1 MIKLGESN
9 RLQEETPTV
18 VGAAPVLVSPGR
30 AVRMGRPGNES
41 LLRDQAAPA
50 LVVVI
55 HHEERV
61 RAGSQPNN
69 VHTLIHSATF
79 PMRVLEQKVF
89 FPFRGLK
96 CTAYCL

>member
-1 MIKLGESN
+1 MV
-9 RLQEETPTV
+9 R
-18 VGAAPVLVSPGR
+18 AAPVLVSPGR

-41 LLRDQAAPA
+41 LLWDQTAPT

-69 VHTLIHSATF
+69 VHALIHPATF
-79 PMRVLEQKVF
+79 PMWVLEQKVF
-89 FPFRGLK
+89 PFRGL
-96 CTAYCL
+96 AYSA